1 MDQNSDSSL
10 SRIFTGYG
18 LEDTEVYEDELYPE
32 ESSSEQS
39 VDSEVEFHLY
49 SQIHYSQDL
58 GEISTLEMDD
68 EAEVG
73 GAMGQSSGLT
83 EKQDEDEK
91 LTGGGTQLSDEPEI
105 IVLSDTPD
113 EDSIYKSKAK
123 RRRHSSA
130 QGKTHIHPVSST
142 PNHTRAAGC
151 NAPCPPESGV
161 RTPRQRSSSS
171 GRPAPAFAA
180 GPSAIED
187 VFSAGPSAIEDML
200 VIDSS
205 SEEEEEISD
214 SDNIESWMLLGAGA
228 DDSDGDIMLNLEG
241 CATAIRKGKTD
252 VNWSISHKD
261 LEAQISNYGG
271 VRHSS
276 MRYYRGDKSVTCRNC
291 QRPGHLSKNCPTP
304 KKAPP
309 CCLCA
314 GRDHLQHSCPARFCL
329 NCCLPGHCFKEC
341 LERAY
346 WNKHC
351 NRCDMKG
358 HYADACPE
366 IWRQYHLTT
375 KPGPIKAAD
384 SPSER
389 AVSVYCYNCSRKGHL
404 GYECS
409 EKRMQGNM
417 FPTSPFVCY
426 YDDECDIKRRAN
438 RLKRKVADLQEAGL
452 LPEQSETPFQEEQL
466 EVPSHKKKSKLS
478 KLWKEQQGK
487 PSRSSEQQKKMK
499 VNRAKKAQEKHRR
512 DAQMHSEAEDFP
524 RGHRQQGCKGSR
536 ARRRSLFQALSGKAT
551 CAEQPLEGAKRKK
564 KWKKQRNDS
573 PDSRDNLF
581 LIKQRKKSK
590 QKSW

>member
-1 MDQNSDSSL
+1 MDQSSDSS
-10 SRIFTGYG
+10 RIFAGYDDA
-18 LEDTEVYEDELYPE
+18 ENADVYEDELYPE

-58 GEISTLEMDD
+58 GEISALD
-68 EAEVG
+68 EEADAGE
-73 GAMGQSSGLT
+73 AMAQSSGLA
-83 EKQDEDEK
+83 EKEDEEK
-91 LTGGGTQLSDEPEI
+91 NLTELADGDTQLADEPEV

-123 RRRHSSA
+123 RSRCSSA
-130 QGKTHIHPVSST
+130 QGKARIHPVSST
-142 PNHTRAAGC
+142 PNHSRAAGC
-151 NAPCPPESGV
+151 GALCAPVSGGG
-161 RTPRQRSSSS
+161 TPQQRGSS
-171 GRPAPAFAA
+171 GRAAPALPAA
-180 GPSAIED
+180 PQAPQD
-187 VFSAGPSAIEDML
+187 VL

-205 SEEEEEISD
+205 SEEESLISG
-214 SDNIESWMLLGAGA
+214 SDDIESWMLLGAGA
-228 DDSDGDIMLNLEG
+228 DDRDGDIMLNLEG
-241 CATAIRKGKTD
+241 CATPVRKGNID

-261 LEAQISNYGG
+261 LEAQISNYAG

-276 MRYYRGDKSVTCRNC
+276 MRYYRADKSVTCRNC
-291 QRPGHLSKNCPTP
+291 HRTGHLSKNCPTP

-329 NCCLPGHCFKEC
+329 NCCLPGHYFREC

-375 KPGPIKAAD
+375 KPGPIKAAGAHA
-384 SPSER
+384 ER
-389 AVSVYCYNCSRKGHL
+389 AVSVYCYNCSRQGHL

-417 FPTSPFVCY
+417 FPTSPFVYY
-426 YDDECDIKRRAN
+426 YDDECDIRRRAN

-452 LPEQSETPFQEEQL
+452 LPEQSETPLQEEQL
-466 EVPSHKKKSKLS
+466 EVPSQKKKSKL
-478 KLWKEQQGK
+478 WKEHQGK
-487 PSRSSEQQKKMK
+487 QSRSSEQQKKLK
-499 VNRAKKAQEKHRR
+499 VTRAKKAQEGKHRKAPEIHG
-512 DAQMHSEAEDFP
+512 DPEDFP
-524 RGHRQQGCKGSR
+524 RGGRQQGCKGSR
-536 ARRRSLFQALSGKAT
+536 AQRRGLLQAHPGSKAV
-551 CAEQPLEGAKRKK
+551 CVPQPPEGAKRKM
-564 KWKKQRNDS
+564 KWKKQKTAS

-581 LIKQRKKSK
+581 LIKQRKKKSK

>member
-1 MDQNSDSSL
+1 M
-10 SRIFTGYG
+10 FAGYDG
-18 LEDTEVYEDELYPE
+18 SENTEVYEDELYPE

-58 GEISTLEMDD
+58 GEISTLEMD
-68 EAEVG
+68 EEAGVAEV
-73 GAMGQSSGLT
+73 MGHSSGLT

-91 LTGGGTQLSDEPEI
+91 LTEFTGGGTQLSDEPEI

-123 RRRHSSA
+123 RSRCSST
-130 QGKTHIHPVSST
+130 QGKTHIHMVSST
-142 PNHTRAAGC
+142 PNHTKAAGC
-151 NAPCPPESGV
+151 NVLCPPESDVG
-161 RTPRQRSSSS
+161 TPRQRNSTS
-171 GRPAPAFAA
+171 GRPTP
-180 GPSAIED
+180 
-187 VFSAGPSAIEDML
+187 VCSAGPQAIHDVL
-200 VIDSS
+200 VIDNS
-205 SEEEEEISD
+205 SEEESLISD
-214 SDNIESWMLLGAGA
+214 SDNVESWMLLGAGA
-228 DDSDGDIMLNLEG
+228 DDKDGDIMLNLEG
-241 CATAIRKGKTD
+241 CATPVSEGEID
-252 VNWSISHKD
+252 VDWSISHKD
-261 LEAQISNYGG
+261 LEARISNYTGM
-271 VRHSS
+271 RHSS
-276 MRYYRGDKSVTCRNC
+276 MRYYKNVTCRNC
-291 QRPGHLSKNCPTP
+291 DRPGHLSKNCPTP
-304 KKAPP
+304 KKVPP

-329 NCCLPGHCFKEC
+329 NCCLPGHYFREC

-375 KPGPIKAAD
+375 KPGPIKAAG
-384 SPSER
+384 SQSER
-389 AVSVYCYNCSRKGHL
+389 SVAVYCYNCSRKGHF

-417 FPTSPFVCY
+417 FPSSPFVYY

-452 LPEQSETPFQEEQL
+452 LPEQSETPLQEEQP
-466 EVPSHKKKSKLS
+466 EVHSHKKKSKL
-478 KLWKEQQGK
+478 WKEQRGK
-487 PSRSSEQQKKMK
+487 NSKNSEQQKKMK
-499 VNRAKKAQEKHRR
+499 VSRAKKPQEEKHRR
-512 DAQMHSEAEDFP
+512 GVEILCEPKEDFP
-524 RGHRQQGCKGSR
+524 RGYKQQVCKGSR
-536 ARRRSLFQALSGKAT
+536 VRHKSLFQAFSGSKAM
-551 CAEQPLEGAKRKK
+551 CVQQPLEGAKRKK
-564 KWKKQRNDS
+564 KWKKQKNAS

-581 LIKQRKKSK
+581 LIKQRKKKSK